1 MNPDWQDMLVVVQAN
16 ADQRYQ
22 GLSAVYR
29 KAGEGAIPANKRHI
43 TANLEADRQHIET
56 VVNFCCSFMWA
67 SIIDAAPP
75 LPQLNLL

>member
-1 MNPDWQDMLVVVQAN
+1 MLVLVQSGAEG
-16 ADQRYQ
+16 RHQ

-29 KAGEGAIPANKRHI
+29 KPMEGGVPAKDRHI
-43 TANLEADRQHIET
+43 TANLEADRHHIET

-67 SIIDAAPP
+67 SVLDAAPP